1 MTKEQLIR
9 WIDMG
14 LELEFDFDGTGY
26 YVGAHW
32 DKNNTKMVCF
42 YEYYND
48 ALIVPNVDALWETT
62 YKGIN
67 VGELLTKIP
76 ESGVGGRC

>member
-14 LELEFDFDGTGY
+14 LELEFDFDCTGY
-26 YVGAHW
+26 YVGAYW
-32 DKNNTKMVCF
+32 GKNNTKMVCF
-42 YEYYND
+42 YEYNND
-48 ALIVPNVDALWETT
+48 ALIVPNVDALWEAA

-76 ESGVGGRC
+76 ESEVGGRC